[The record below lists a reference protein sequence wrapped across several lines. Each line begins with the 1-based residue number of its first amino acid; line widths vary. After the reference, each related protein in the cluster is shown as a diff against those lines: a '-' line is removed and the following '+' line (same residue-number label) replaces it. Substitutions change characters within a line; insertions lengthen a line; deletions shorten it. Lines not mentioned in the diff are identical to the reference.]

1 MSPPPLLQLTPLTIP
16 CPSLQLDVYLF
27 LFSDVLLVT
36 KPQRKADKA
45 KVIRPPLMLEKLVCQ
60 PLRDPSTFLWPLS

>member
-1 MSPPPLLQLTPLTIP
+1 M
-16 CPSLQLDVYLF
+16 YLF

-60 PLRDPSTFLWPLS
+60 PLRDPSMSFLQGVFSSPSSQRGEGEAGMEIK

>member
-1 MSPPPLLQLTPLTIP
+1 M
-16 CPSLQLDVYLF
+16 DAYLF

-45 KVIRPPLMLEKLVCQ
+45 KVIRAPFMLEKLVCRQ
-60 PLRDPSTFLWPLS
+60 LRDPSTSPLPLSLLPSSQ